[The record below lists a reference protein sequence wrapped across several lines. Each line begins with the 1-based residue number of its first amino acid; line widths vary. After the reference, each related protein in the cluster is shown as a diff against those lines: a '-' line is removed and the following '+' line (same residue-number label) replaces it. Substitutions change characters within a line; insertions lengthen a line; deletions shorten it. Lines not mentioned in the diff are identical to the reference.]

1 MLIRS
6 RDLSRLHRRQCVACG
21 YAGRFVD
28 RPGQLH
34 CPRCTCD
41 FTERPP
47 KSYAEMEGLEDADL
61 ASKRRQRSAYL
72 EPEQRDWRM
81 ISRWAVFF
89 CGVAIVAISV
99 VVLGFAAFVVR

>member
-1 MLIRS
+1 
-6 RDLSRLHRRQCVACG
+6 
-21 YAGRFVD
+21 
-28 RPGQLH
+28 
-34 CPRCTCD
+34 
-41 FTERPP
+41 
-47 KSYAEMEGLEDADL
+47 MEGLEDADL

-99 VVLGFAAFVVR
+99 VVLGVGVGAIDRPSRAMLGVFLFGPPRRPSRAEPRKSEPFV